1 MPRTRHYVHRV
12 VSDTAIDTAPETLAT
27 LAAFD
32 RDKLT
37 LIIEAS
43 VASDFALEVQMEP
56 GGSFTTYRTYTGADS
71 VAETVD
77 LVAHS
82 VRVQNTTAQTA
93 GDTATVKLGAE

>member
-1 MPRTRHYVHRV
+1 MPRTRHYVHTV
-12 VSDTAIDTAPETLAT
+12 ASGEAIDTTGTLAT

-37 LIIEAS
+37 VVIDGS
-43 VASDFALEVQMEP
+43 VPSDFALDVQMEP
-56 GGSFTTYRTYTGADS
+56 GGSFTTFKTYSGTDS
-71 VAETVD
+71 VTETLD

>member
-1 MPRTRHYVHRV
+1 MPRTRHYVHTV
-12 VSDTAIDTAPETLAT
+12 ASGQAIDSTGTLAT

-37 LIIEAS
+37 VIIEAS
-43 VASDFALEVQMEP
+43 VTSDFELDVQMEP
-56 GGSFTTYRTYTGADS
+56 GGSFTTFRAYSATDS
-71 VAETVD
+71 VAETID

-82 VRVQNTTAQTA
+82 VRIQNTTAQTA

>member
-12 VSDTAIDTAPETLAT
+12 EENTAIDSTGTLAT
-27 LAAFD
+27 LASFD

-37 LIIEAS
+37 VLIDAS
-43 VASDFALEVQMEP
+43 VTSDFALDVQMEP
-56 GGSFTTYRTYTGADS
+56 GGSFTTFKTYSSTDS

-93 GDTATVKLGAE
+93 GDTATLKLGAE

>member
-12 VSDTAIDTAPETLAT
+12 VSDTTIDTAPETLAT
-27 LAAFD
+27 VATFD

-56 GGSFTTYRTYTGADS
+56 GGSFTTYRTYTGTDS

-82 VRVQNTTAQTA
+82 VRVRNTTAQTA

>member
-12 VSDTAIDTAPETLAT
+12 VQDQPIDSTGTLAT

-37 LIIEAS
+37 VIIKGS
-43 VASDFALEVQMEP
+43 VTSDFALDVQMEP
-56 GGSFTTYRTYTGADS
+56 GGSFTTFKTYSGTDS

>member
-12 VSDTAIDTAPETLAT
+12 VQDEPIDSTDTLAT
-27 LAAFD
+27 LATFD

-37 LIIEAS
+37 VIIEAS

-56 GGSFTTYRTYTGADS
+56 GAAFTTFETYTGTDS
-71 VAETVD
+71 VAETLD

-82 VRVQNTTAQTA
+82 VRVRNTAAQTA

>member
-12 VSDTAIDTAPETLAT
+12 ASGQPIDSAPETLAT
-27 LAAFD
+27 VATFD
-32 RDKLT
+32 RDRLT

-56 GGSFTTYRTYTGADS
+56 GGSFTTFKTYTGTDS
-71 VAETVD
+71 VAETLD